1 MADISEYQIVQV
13 SSRDGVTPREY
24 LIHRDEADR
33 FVAATV
39 QLHGPG
45 CVNPYSGNATTP
57 VDLIAVGDVVPIGPF
72 WWTTPDL
79 LRNHDP
85 AGARIFR
92 AEVFKNVWV
101 SSEHKARMEA
111 HRQSE
116 LDAEEGV

>member
-13 SSRDGVTPREY
+13 SFRDGITPREY
-24 LIHRDEADR
+24 LIHRDEVDR

-57 VDLIAVGDVVPIGPF
+57 VDLIAVGDVVPAGPY
-72 WWTTPDL
+72 WWTTPGL
-79 LRNHDP
+79 LNNYDP
-85 AGARIFR
+85 TGARIFR
-92 AEVFKNVWV
+92 AEVFKQIWINPAY
-101 SSEHKARMEA
+101 KARLEA

-116 LDAEEGV
+116 LDAEASP